1 MLITWLIIQMLQVAC
16 GVYLSILGQ
25 MAIKYMLKSGIVKAN
40 VTKCHLIGKTHRP
53 SVQNNYLTD
62 SDLLI

>member
-1 MLITWLIIQMLQVAC
+1 MLQVAC